1 MAVEFFIAGKYL
13 RAKRKEGFISLITFL
28 AIAGVMVGVMALVV
42 VIAVMSGAENQFRKQ
57 ILGLEPHILVM
68 NYKGSYDNYGPLVA
82 SLRDTPHIK
91 EISPILFGQAMIRTS
106 HSFSGV
112 MVRGITPENGSPL
125 IKGFTPVQLEEALGS
140 HPKTGLETNAK
151 ITANIAAKTNAN
163 IAAKTLTL
171 PGIILGKELANSVG
185 VIKGDTVILMSP
197 KSFISPIG
205 QIPSMKRFIVK
216 GNFESGMS
224 EYDSMLAYVHLSQ
237 AQQLVS
243 SKDKI
248 SAIGIWVD
256 DVFKVKQIREE
267 YFNFI
272 EYPFYVRDWM
282 DINQSL
288 FSALKLEKTAM
299 FIILTLIILVAAF
312 NIASALIMMVME
324 KSKDI
329 AVLKAMGATHSII
342 RRIFIIKGMIIGIFG
357 TFLGTLFGVIV
368 CFLLKKYDFI
378 QLPDAYPFSTLP
390 VQLAYMDVLIISGS
404 AILICFLSTLYPS
417 YKASKMDPVEA
428 IRYG

>member
-1 MAVEFFIAGKYL
+1 
-13 RAKRKEGFISLITFL
+13 
-28 AIAGVMVGVMALVV
+28 
-42 VIAVMSGAENQFRKQ
+42 
-57 ILGLEPHILVM
+57 
-68 NYKGSYDNYGPLVA
+68 
-82 SLRDTPHIK
+82 
-91 EISPILFGQAMIRTS
+91 
-106 HSFSGV
+106 
-112 MVRGITPENGSPL
+112 
-125 IKGFTPVQLEEALGS
+125 
-140 HPKTGLETNAK
+140 
-151 ITANIAAKTNAN
+151 
-163 IAAKTLTL
+163 
-171 PGIILGKELANSVG
+171 
-185 VIKGDTVILMSP
+185 
-197 KSFISPIG
+197 
-205 QIPSMKRFIVK
+205 
-216 GNFESGMS
+216 MS
-224 EYDSMLAYVHLSQ
+224 EYDSMLAYVHLGQ

-267 YFNFI
+267 YFNSI
-272 EYPFYVRDWM
+272 EYPFYIRDWM

-329 AVLKAMGATHSII
+329 AVLKAMGTTHTII

-357 TFLGTLFGVIV
+357 TLLGTLFGVIV
-368 CFLLKKYDFI
+368 CFFLKKYDFI

-390 VQLAYMDVLIISGS
+390 VQLETMDVLIISGS

>member
-28 AIAGVMVGVMALVV
+28 AVAGVMVGVMALVV

-68 NYKGSYDNYGPLVA
+68 NYKGSYDNYGPLMA
-82 SLRDTPHIK
+82 SLEDNPHIK
-91 EISPILFGQAMIRTS
+91 GISPILFGQAMIRTS

-112 MVRGITPENGSPL
+112 MVRGITPESGSPL
-125 IKGFTPVQLEEALGS
+125 IKGFTPAQLEEALG
-140 HPKTGLETNAK
+140 PDLKVGLKTGL
-151 ITANIAAKTNAN
+151 KTNT
-163 IAAKTLTL
+163 KTHAI
-171 PGIILGKELANSVG
+171 PGIILGKALANSVG
-185 VIKGDTVILMSP
+185 VIKGDTVILMSS

-205 QIPSMKRFIVK
+205 QIPSMKRFVVK
-216 GNFESGMS
+216 GTFESGMS
-224 EYDSMLAYVHLSQ
+224 EYDSMLAYVHLGQ

-243 SKDKI
+243 AKDKI

-267 YFNFI
+267 YFNFV

-329 AVLKAMGATHSII
+329 AVLKAMGATHTII
-342 RRIFIIKGMIIGIFG
+342 RRIFIIKGMIIGLFG
-357 TFLGTLFGVIV
+357 TLLGTLFGVII

-390 VQLAYMDVLIISGS
+390 IQLESMDVLIISGS
-404 AILICFLSTLYPS
+404 AILICFISTLYPS
-417 YKASKMDPVEA
+417 HKASKMDPVEA